1 MAKYTN
7 IQHSDNCGIEIQIRL
22 NPKIILLKITL
33 SLIKILSVKSSNY
46 VAIISYALEIINTGI
61 YQNLGKPQK

>member
-1 MAKYTN
+1 MVLN
-7 IQHSDNCGIEIQIRL
+7 RL
-22 NPKIILLKITL
+22 PRLLKITL

>member
-1 MAKYTN
+1 MVHNKLP
-7 IQHSDNCGIEIQIRL
+7 R
-22 NPKIILLKITL
+22 LLKITL